1 MIRLAPALVLIA
13 LATVPLV
20 VDPFYVN
27 LGSQMLIAAIFALG
41 LNLLV
46 GYGGLPS
53 LGQAAF
59 LGFAAYVCA
68 WTTTRLGLGHAAA
81 AALAIGGT
89 TLLAAVFG
97 LIALRATGLGF
108 LMITL
113 AMSQVL
119 WGLAYRW
126 TSLTNG
132 DNGILGVTRPHIF
145 GASLDNAPAFYW
157 FTLTIAVVSFAL
169 IAVFACSAFGSALE
183 GTRDQPR
190 RMRALG
196 YNVWL
201 IRWITFVY
209 AGFWGGVA
217 GLLYVYYNEY
227 IHPTALSMAASAEAL
242 LAVIAGGAGTLTGP
256 IVGAALLVFLKNYVS
271 SYIERWNMLLGFI
284 FVLIVLLMPDGIV
297 PSVGRLFFVRRG
309 KPT

>member
-1 MIRLAPALVLIA
+1 MIRFAAPLVLIV
-13 LATVPLV
+13 LAVVPLFAG
-20 VDPFYVN
+20 PFYVN

-46 GYGGLPS
+46 GYAGLTS
-53 LGQAAF
+53 LGHAAF

-68 WTTTRLGLGHAAA
+68 WSTTRLGLDHAAA
-81 AALAIGGT
+81 AALAVGGT

-126 TSLTNG
+126 ESLTNG
-132 DNGILGVTRPHIF
+132 DNGITGVTRPHIF
-145 GASLDNAPAFYW
+145 GFSLDAAQPFYW
-157 FTLTIAVVSFAL
+157 FTLGVAAVSFTM
-169 IAVFACSAFGSALE
+169 ISVFACSTFGSALQ

-227 IHPTALSMAASAEAL
+227 IHPTALSLTASAEPL

-256 IVGAALLVFLKNYVS
+256 IVGAALLVFLKNYAS
-271 SYIERWNMLLGFI
+271 TYIERWNMLLGFI

-297 PSVGRLFFVRRG
+297 PSVARLFSTRKAKAR
-309 KPT
+309 

>member
-1 MIRLAPALVLIA
+1 MNRIAPLLVLIA
-13 LATVPLV
+13 LAVVPLFIG
-20 VDPFYVN
+20 PFYVD

-46 GYGGLPS
+46 GYAGLTS
-53 LGQAAF
+53 LGHAAF
-59 LGFAAYVCA
+59 LGFSAYVCA
-68 WTTTRLGLGHAAA
+68 LTSTRLGLNHVEA

-89 TLLAAVFG
+89 TVLAALFG
-97 LIALRATGLGF
+97 MVALRATGLGF

-126 TSLTNG
+126 ESLTNG
-132 DNGILGVTRPHIF
+132 DNGVTGVTRPHIF
-145 GASLDNAPAFYW
+145 GFSLDSARPFYW
-157 FTLTIAVVSFAL
+157 FTLAVATVSFAF
-169 IAVFACSAFGSALE
+169 IAMFAASTFGSVLQ

-201 IRWITFVY
+201 IRWITFTY

-227 IHPTALSMAASAEAL
+227 IHPTALSLTASAEPL

-256 IVGAALLVFLKNYVS
+256 IVGAALLVFLKIYAS
-271 SYIERWNMLLGFI
+271 TYIERWNMLLGVI

-297 PSVGRLFFVRRG
+297 PSVTRLFSARKAKAR
-309 KPT
+309 